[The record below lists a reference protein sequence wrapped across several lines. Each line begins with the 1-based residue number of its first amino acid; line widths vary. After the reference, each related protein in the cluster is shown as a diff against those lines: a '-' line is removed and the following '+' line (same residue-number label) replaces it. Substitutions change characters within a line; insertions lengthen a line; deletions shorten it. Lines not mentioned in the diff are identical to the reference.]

1 MPQFGTRDVDLERD
15 GLPVVTALASEG
27 WASEDAE
34 VLNLTY
40 EFDDTH
46 YLELL
51 PPALHPTIPL
61 YGAIMLR
68 AHDTSPVGPF
78 SVAELRVMGRAGIHQ
93 GGYTLGGFA
102 STPEA
107 VELLRDSYGWPGKQ
121 GEVRIER
128 KHYATLATVRSDGR
142 TVLDAAMEHSEPIT
156 PDAIVYQVSFHLAQV
171 DSEIRLVQAEPHYAP
186 VEAERGTPRVTVFD
200 AAAFGDDRIK
210 LTNPLPATYMRGS
223 VEVRRV
229 RWTMDPKQPAAVGAK
244 RVGS

>member
-1 MPQFGTRDVDLERD
+1 MPLFGTRDVDAERD
-15 GLPVVTALASEG
+15 ELPVVTALASES
-27 WASEDAE
+27 WESEDTE

-40 EFDDTH
+40 EFDDTC
-46 YLELL
+46 YMELL

-102 STPEA
+102 SSAEA
-107 VELLRDSYGWPGKQ
+107 VALLRDSYGWPGRL

-128 KHYATLATVRSDGR
+128 RHYATLATVRSDGR

-156 PDAIVYQVSFHLAQV
+156 PDAIVYQVSFHLAKV
-171 DSEIRLVQAEPHYAP
+171 DSEIRLVQAEPHYTP
-186 VEAERGTPRVTVFD
+186 KEAERGTPRVSVFD

-223 VEVRRV
+223 VELRRV
-229 RWTMDPKQPAAVGAK
+229 RWTMDPKQPGAIGAK